1 MFFSSYPTTLQ
12 VNFPSFSFASMG
24 DRNVDYNVLERILT
38 RSEGP
43 RHLPLEILTSI
54 TDNFSEDRK
63 IGRGGF
69 SDVYKVKTI
78 FRQRIINKMMQSM
91 STFHS
96 AFCFWA
102 IFFEW
107 SMPNFVNFALQY
119 ICLMFFMTMGLHADR
134 AILVKLTGC
143 SPWLDCCREENN
155 SE

>member
-1 MFFSSYPTTLQ
+1 M
-12 VNFPSFSFASMG
+12 MG

-43 RHLPLEILTSI
+43 RDLPLEILTSI

-96 AFCFWA
+96 AFCF
-102 IFFEW
+102 
-107 SMPNFVNFALQY
+107 
-119 ICLMFFMTMGLHADR
+119 
-134 AILVKLTGC
+134 
-143 SPWLDCCREENN
+143 
-155 SE
+155 